1 MASLNVAEDV
11 AEMPNHNLTTRPA
24 IAKIKHAPGNT
35 IMYSDPS
42 VKPDPDAR
50 GIRLAVGATKKTWVL
65 SKRIDGKVRSVTLGA
80 WPDLPTVYAARDV
93 AKEKMAAI
101 TTRTDDRSTGI
112 HTLRDAMDSHIE
124 QSDASELTKT
134 YYREQIDRHLAKL
147 FDRPIDELTLPDL
160 ERALAPYVDANGK
173 PTSTQQHLRQIIGT
187 AFKRASVVRRIPN
200 VADALKKVKYRAR
213 NNKVKFDVDDAWP
226 ALDLIDAKKQKN
238 LVIGTAWEV
247 MLFTGLRAKN
257 VIELRWEDIDL
268 DSARLRVAEL
278 KNGTEGAF
286 PIADRVVEALRA
298 LPRHSEWVFPQ
309 YDTAKH
315 IYHPQ
320 QLKGDGV
327 RMTPHDARRLF
338 TTAAR
343 RLRLPSYIIDQL
355 RGDVEKG
362 VQDIYDQ
369 GSMSHADANAI
380 AKQIEVECG
389 AVPASNV
396 VQMGGRR

>member
-1 MASLNVAEDV
+1 M
-11 AEMPNHNLTTRPA
+11 
-24 IAKIKHAPGNT
+24 
-35 IMYSDPS
+35 
-42 VKPDPDAR
+42 
-50 GIRLAVGATKKTWVL
+50 
-65 SKRIDGKVRSVTLGA
+65 
-80 WPDLPTVYAARDV
+80 
-93 AKEKMAAI
+93 
-101 TTRTDDRSTGI
+101 
-112 HTLRDAMDSHIE
+112 
-124 QSDASELTKT
+124 
-134 YYREQIDRHLAKL
+134 
-147 FDRPIDELTLPDL
+147 TLPDL

-173 PTSTQQHLRQIIGT
+173 PTSTQQHLRQIIGI

-226 ALDLIDAKKQKN
+226 ALNLIDAKKQKS
-238 LVIGTAWEV
+238 LIIGTAWEV

-286 PIADRVVEALRA
+286 PLADRVVEALRA

-309 YDTAKH
+309 HDTAKH

>member
-1 MASLNVAEDV
+1 MSSLNVAEDV

-93 AKEKMAAI
+93 AKEKMEAI

-112 HTLRDAMDSHIE
+112 HTLRDAMESHIE
-124 QSDASELTKT
+124 QSDASEQTKT
-134 YYREQIDRHLAKL
+134 YYREQIERHLAKL

-160 ERALAPYVDANGK
+160 ERALAPYVDVNGK

-213 NNKVKFDVDDAWP
+213 NNKVKFDVDEAWP
-226 ALDLIDAKKQKN
+226 ALDLIDAKKAHN
-238 LVIGTAWEV
+238 LIIGTAWEV

-257 VIELRWEDIDL
+257 VTELRWEDIDL
-268 DSARLRVAEL
+268 ESARLRVAEL

-286 PIADRVVEALRA
+286 PIADRVAEALRA
-298 LPRHSEWVFPQ
+298 LPQHSEWVFPQ
-309 YDTAKH
+309 HDTAKH

-320 QLKGDGV
+320 QLKGEGV
-327 RMTPHDARRLF
+327 RMTPHDTRRLF

-389 AVPASNV
+389 AVPSSNV
-396 VQMGGRR
+396 VQIGGRR

>member
-1 MASLNVAEDV
+1 
-11 AEMPNHNLTTRPA
+11 MPKHNLTTRPA
-24 IAKIKHAPGNT
+24 IAKIKHATGT
-35 IMYSDPS
+35 TMYSDPS

-50 GIRLAVGATKKTWVL
+50 GIRLAVGATTKTWVL
-65 SKRIDGKVRSVTLGA
+65 SKRIDGKVRSVTLGS

-93 AKEKMAAI
+93 AKEKMEAI

-124 QSDASELTKT
+124 QSDASERTKT
-134 YYREQIDRHLAKL
+134 YYREQIDRHLSKL
-147 FDRPIDELTLPDL
+147 FDRQIDELTLPDL
-160 ERALAPYVDANGK
+160 ERALAPHVDTNGK

-213 NNKVKFDVDDAWP
+213 NNKVKFDVDEAWP
-226 ALDLIDAKKQKN
+226 ALELIDAKKAHN
-238 LVIGTAWEV
+238 LIIGTAWEV

-257 VIELRWEDIDL
+257 VTELRWEDIDL

-286 PIADRVVEALRA
+286 PIADRVVAALRA
-298 LPRHSEWVFPQ
+298 LPQHSEWVFPQ
-309 YDTAKH
+309 YDTDKH

-320 QLKGDGV
+320 QLKGEGT

-355 RGDVEKG
+355 RGDMEKG

-369 GSMSHADANAI
+369 GSMSHKDANAI

-389 AVPASNV
+389 AIPSSNV
-396 VQMGGRR
+396 VQIGGRR

>member
-1 MASLNVAEDV
+1 
-11 AEMPNHNLTTRPA
+11 MPNHNLTTRPA
-24 IAKIKHAPGNT
+24 VAKIKHAPGT
-35 IMYSDPS
+35 TMYSDPS

-50 GIRLAVGATKKTWVL
+50 GIRLAVGATTKTWVL
-65 SKRIDGKVRSVTLGA
+65 SKRIDGKVRSVTLGS
-80 WPDLPTVYAARDV
+80 WPELPTVYAARDV
-93 AKEKMAAI
+93 AVEKMAAI

-124 QSDASELTKT
+124 QSDASDMTKT
-134 YYREQIDRHLAKL
+134 YYRQQIDRHLTKL

-160 ERALAPYVDANGK
+160 ERALAPHVDANGK

-213 NNKVKFDVDDAWP
+213 NNKVKFDVDEAWP
-226 ALDLIDAKKQKN
+226 ALELIDAKKAHN
-238 LVIGTAWEV
+238 LIIGTAWEV

-257 VIELRWEDIDL
+257 VTELRWVDIDL

-286 PIADRVVEALRA
+286 PIADRVVAALRA

-309 YDTAKH
+309 YDTEKH

-320 QLKGDGV
+320 QLKGEGV

-355 RGDVEKG
+355 RGDMEKG
-362 VQDIYDQ
+362 VQDLYDQ
-369 GSMSHADANAI
+369 GSMSHKDVNAI

-389 AVPASNV
+389 AVPSSNV
-396 VQMGGRR
+396 VQIGGRR